1 MPPSRSSKAIR
12 RLPDTETLHSLRRA
26 PDSRWPDPD
35 GAFFLL
41 IRFPNRP
48 WNHPISPGTR
58 FTTLNI
64 DIRSFSTVLSLAA
77 ATPNPARRRRCL
89 PELSSRTILLACRH
103 ARADLRNGDK
113 LAHASS
119 HDEEA
124 TFIRERLARL
134 GAEKAAL
141 EARLADI
148 EAHRSDSGDRPS
160 PAGPVTG
167 RSSARDKIALFR
179 SLFHGREDVYPKRWE
194 NAGAGKS
201 GYAPVCA
208 NEWSPRICGKPRV
221 KCGACPNQAF
231 REVTDEAVDGHLR
244 GSYTIGVYPML
255 PGDTCRFLAAD
266 FDKASWRR
274 DANAFLEACR
284 SKGVPTAL
292 ERSRSGN
299 GGHVWIFFAEPVP
312 AVLARRLGAH
322 LVTETMERNP
332 DIGFESYDRLF
343 PSQDTVPAGGFGN
356 LIALPLQGGPREGG
370 NSVFLDDS
378 FEPHADQWAFLSSLR
393 RLSLAEAADIAEE
406 AGRQGRVVGLRL
418 PLDDED
424 DEPWSAPPSRN
435 RPLPEI
441 AEPVP
446 ERIDMVLGDQI
457 YIPRAGLPP
466 GLVNRLIRLAA
477 FQNPAFYSAQA
488 MRRST
493 FGIPRIVACAELL
506 SHHIALPRGC
516 REAMEQLLEELGVG
530 VDMRDERY
538 PGRPADIG
546 FLGKLTPE
554 QQSAAEALL
563 PHETGVLSAATGFGK
578 TVIAASVIAARGT
591 NTLVLV
597 HRRQLMDQ
605 WIARLG
611 AFLDLPATAIGRVGG
626 GKRKPGGIVDV
637 GLIQSLARKGRVDD
651 IVADYGQL
659 VVDECHHISA
669 VSFEAVARRAKA
681 KYVLGLSATVAR
693 RDGHHPIV
701 FMQCGPVR
709 FRTSAKAQ
717 ARQRPFGHRAIL
729 RATEFRLPAG
739 MDAERP
745 AIQHIYAAL
754 AADED
759 RNGMIFDGVLE
770 ALEAGRSPILLTER
784 KDHAHRLAERLA
796 RFARN
801 VLVLRGGMGAR
812 QRRAIMQRLEEIP
825 ETEERVLIATG
836 RYVGEGFD
844 DARLDTL
851 FLAMPVSWKGTL
863 AQYVGRLHRL
873 HAAKREVLVH
883 DYVDSAVPALMRMSE
898 KRVRGYES
906 LGYSVERSAAA
917 ASPDATGDDL
927 LPRGGRPGIP

>member
-1 MPPSRSSKAIR
+1 M
-12 RLPDTETLHSLRRA
+12 
-26 PDSRWPDPD
+26 
-35 GAFFLL
+35 
-41 IRFPNRP
+41 
-48 WNHPISPGTR
+48 
-58 FTTLNI
+58 
-64 DIRSFSTVLSLAA
+64 
-77 ATPNPARRRRCL
+77 
-89 PELSSRTILLACRH
+89 
-103 ARADLRNGDK
+103 
-113 LAHASS
+113 AHGSS

-124 TFIRERLARL
+124 ALIRGRLARL
-134 GAEKAAL
+134 EAEKAAL
-141 EARLADI
+141 ETRLADI
-148 EAHRSDSGDRPS
+148 EARRTDPGDEAP
-160 PAGPVTG
+160 PAGPVTNG
-167 RSSARDKIALFR
+167 SPARDKIALFR
-179 SLFHGREDVYPKRWE
+179 SLFRGREDVYPKRWE
-194 NAGAGKS
+194 NARTGKS

-208 NEWSPRICGKPRV
+208 NEWAPRICGKPRV
-221 KCGACPNQAF
+221 RCGACPSQAF
-231 REVTDEAVDGHLR
+231 RTVTDDAVDGHLR
-244 GSYTIGVYPML
+244 GSHTIGVYPML
-255 PGDTCRFLAAD
+255 PDDTCRFLAAD
-266 FDKASWRR
+266 FDKENWQR

-284 SKGVPTAL
+284 SKGVPAAL

-299 GGHVWIFFAEPVP
+299 GAHVWIFFAEPAP
-312 AVLARRLGAH
+312 AALARRLGAH
-322 LVTETMERNP
+322 LVTEAMERHP
-332 DIGFESYDRLF
+332 DIGFESYDRFF

-356 LIALPLQGGPREGG
+356 LIALPLQGGPRESG
-370 NSVFLDDS
+370 NSVFVDDG

-393 RLSLAEAADIAEE
+393 RLSLAEAAAIAEE

-424 DEPWSAPPSRN
+424 DEPWSAPPSRK
-435 RPLPEI
+435 RPPPEIAGPLPE
-441 AEPVP
+441 
-446 ERIDMVLGDQI
+446 RIGAVLGDQV

-506 SHHIALPRGC
+506 SRHIALPRGC
-516 REAMEQLLEELGVG
+516 REAMERLLEELGVG

-538 PGRPADIG
+538 SGRPVETG

-554 QQSAAEALL
+554 QQSAADALL
-563 PHETGVLSAATGFGK
+563 AHETGVLSAATGFGK

-611 AFLDLPATAIGRVGG
+611 AFLDLPASAIGRIGG
-626 GKRKPGGIVDV
+626 GGRKPGGIVDV
-637 GLIQSLARKGRVDD
+637 GLIQSLARKGEVDD

-681 KYVLGLSATVAR
+681 KYVIGLSATVTR

-709 FRTSAKAQ
+709 FRTGAKAQ
-717 ARQRPFGHRAIL
+717 ARRRPFEHRAIL

-739 MDAERP
+739 MDVERP
-745 AIQHIYAAL
+745 PIQHVYAAL
-754 AADED
+754 AADGD
-759 RNGMIFDGVLE
+759 RNDMILDGVLE

-812 QRRAIMQRLEEIP
+812 QRRAVMQRLEDIP

-851 FLAMPVSWKGTL
+851 FLAMPISWKGTL

-873 HAAKREVLVH
+873 HAAKREVVVH
-883 DYVDSAVPALMRMSE
+883 DYVDGAVPALMRMSE
-898 KRVRGYES
+898 KRV
-906 LGYSVERSAAA
+906 LMTV
-917 ASPDATGDDL
+917 
-927 LPRGGRPGIP
+927 